1 MEFAVMTLLFWILMF
16 IIVMVSLWVV
26 KEVLFIICLL
36 DGIKKGN
43 RYYRDLFELDYQKIF
58 HILKSVGYFDDKK

>member
-16 IIVMVSLWVV
+16 IIVMVTLWVA
-26 KEVLFIICLL
+26 KEVLYIICLL

-43 RYYRDLFELDYQKIF
+43 RYYRDLFELDYQKLF
-58 HILKSVGYFDDKK
+58 HILKSVGYFDTKK